1 MRTSEVH
8 GSTADVHSGE
18 PGLPEAQPSKSGGT
32 YDRDWHTYEVTIYP
46 EHVLDHF
53 QDVINSSLIHNPLIP
68 QISRKAA
75 HKFSSYS
82 GHKQTIVGEGK
93 KNLT

>member
-1 MRTSEVH
+1 M
-8 GSTADVHSGE
+8 GG
-18 PGLPEAQPSKSGGT
+18 PGLRGKAQQSKSGGT
-32 YDRDWHTYEVTIYP
+32 YDRDWHTYEFTIYP
-46 EHVLDHF
+46 ENVLDHF

-82 GHKQTIVGEGK
+82 GHRQTIVREDK
-93 KNLT
+93 KHKTS